1 MSRPG
6 RRAAGWTTL
15 VAGLCA
21 LAVGL
26 VLLLRPAH
34 APADAGVL
42 PPVAA
47 TPSAAIPSAAAPSA
61 PIPATSA
68 PAASA
73 SATRAPEPAALW
85 TPSEVTI
92 GRIRV
97 EAPVDAAGVTG
108 EGDLDVP
115 TDPDRLGWWIGSAL
129 PGDRAGTVLI
139 AGHVDTARDGKGAL
153 YRLESLPMG
162 ARIDVRA
169 GDRTVAYEVTARRS
183 YAKSRLPKDLF
194 RRDTPARLALVTC
207 GGAFRNGAYDHN
219 VVVYATPI

>member
-26 VLLLRPAH
+26 VLVLRPAD

-42 PPVAA
+42 APV
-47 TPSAAIPSAAAPSA
+47 PAAPSA
-61 PIPATSA
+61 PAPASSVPPASA
-68 PAASA
+68 P
-73 SATRAPEPAALW
+73 ATRAPQLAALW
-85 TPSEVTI
+85 TPTRVSI
-92 GRIRV
+92 GRLRV
-97 EAPVDAAGVTG
+97 EAPVDAAGVTAR
-108 EGDLDVP
+108 GDLDVP
-115 TDPDRLGWWIGSAL
+115 EDPDRLGWWIGSAL
-129 PGDRAGTVLI
+129 PGSRTGTVLI
-139 AGHVDTARDGKGAL
+139 AGHVDTERDGKGAL
-153 YRLESLPMG
+153 YRLENLPMG

-169 GDRTVAYEVTARRS
+169 GDRTVTYEVTARRS

-207 GGAFRNGAYDHN
+207 GGAFRDGAYDHN
-219 VVVYATPI
+219 VVVYAEPA